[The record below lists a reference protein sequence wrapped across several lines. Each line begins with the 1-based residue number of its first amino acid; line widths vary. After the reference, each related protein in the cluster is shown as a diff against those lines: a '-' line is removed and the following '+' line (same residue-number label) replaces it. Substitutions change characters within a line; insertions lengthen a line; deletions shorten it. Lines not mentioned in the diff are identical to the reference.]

1 MNIRIAAIEFT
12 LLFVTAVQPCFAL
25 MGISYITRDQAKEL
39 GIEIRVQPNGPR
51 EVWIEMEFKIQGRL
65 KDFDHVSLE
74 IREGDKLLIG
84 YASLREERSATGT
97 AKVHFMANRAFLDKV
112 TLSIVTGFPSNYSGN
127 ELRLKDFVEL
137 PR

>member
-1 MNIRIAAIEFT
+1 MKLRTFLCIVAFLLIATIH
-12 LLFVTAVQPCFAL
+12 PCFAL
-25 MGISYITRDQAKEL
+25 MGITHITRDQAKEL
-39 GIEIRVQPNGPR
+39 GIQIRVQGNGPR
-51 EVWIEMEFKIQGRL
+51 EAWVELEFKIEGQL

-84 YASLREERSATGT
+84 YATLREERSATGT

-112 TLSIVTGFPSNYSGN
+112 TLRIVTGFPENYSGN